1 MSRVSIIGA
10 YNTKFGTFMEKDP
23 ETGQI
28 RDTRSYYD
36 LLIEAGKGA
45 IEDAG
50 LDPKEIDGIWIGS
63 CSPSMFINQ
72 EHVGPLGLEVAPDIF
87 RFLPTTRTEGAC
99 ASSSVALYN
108 ALYAIES
115 GRFKRVLV
123 IGIEKMSLLNTK
135 GVTNALACSSYWPTD
150 GAKGMSFP

>member
-72 EHVGPLGLEVAPDIF
+72 EHVGPLGLEVGPDIF
-87 RFLPTTRTEGAC
+87 PFFSTTRTEDAPPF
-99 ASSSVALYN
+99 SPL
-108 ALYAIES
+108 
-115 GRFKRVLV
+115 
-123 IGIEKMSLLNTK
+123 SL
-135 GVTNALACSSYWPTD
+135 
-150 GAKGMSFP
+150 F